1 MEAIVQKAM
10 TTFGVPPHRP
20 NFLFLLPAFFVAQAD
35 GKIQM
40 KEVMS
45 IGYNSVKLGLVT
57 AQEENS
63 EDFNLF
69 LEQMVTKFEHK
80 TLPSDLDLLATAIN
94 ARLATVSPERAQA
107 IRERIYQL
115 CVAVA
120 DASGPLLGEKI
131 SGEEKQMLQRIFNKL
146 ETED

>member
-1 MEAIVQKAM
+1 MEPIIQKAM
-10 TTFGVPPHRP
+10 TTFGVPAHRP

-57 AQEENS
+57 AQEEGS
-63 EDFNLF
+63 DDFNLF
-69 LEQMVTKFEHK
+69 LEQMVEKFQQK
-80 TLPSDLDLLATAIN
+80 TLLSDLDLLATAIN
-94 ARLATVSPERAQA
+94 ARLATVAPERAQV

-120 DASGPLLGEKI
+120 DASGPLLGDKI
-131 SGEEKQMLQRIFNKL
+131 TAEEKEMLQRIFYKL
-146 ETED
+146 EKDD

>member
-10 TTFGVPPHRP
+10 TAFGVPPHRP

-57 AQEENS
+57 AQEEGS
-63 EDFNLF
+63 ADFNLF
-69 LEQMVTKFEHK
+69 LEQMVERFQQK
-80 TLPSDLDLLATAIN
+80 TMLSDLDLLATAVN
-94 ARLATVSPERAQA
+94 ARLATVTPERAKV

-120 DASGPLLGEKI
+120 DASGPLLGDKI
-131 SGEEKQMLQRIFNKL
+131 TPEEKQMLQRIFQKL
-146 ETED
+146 EKES